1 VLVARGGDR
10 TTGGPFNRTKKMAS
24 KLVNLE
30 WLKANVPCMRACPV
44 KTNAGGYVALI
55 AEGRHEEAYRL
66 AAEPNP
72 LASICGHICSA
83 PCEAVCRRG
92 EIDQPIAI
100 RALKRFVAERY
111 GVYSKRGRQ
120 RIVSQLRTLRRD
132 ETKDRVAIIGAGPAG
147 LTAAFELTRLGYS
160 VTIFEASPVAGGM
173 LSLGIP
179 EYRLPRYIIQ
189 AQVDEI
195 LSQGVELRT
204 NSRLGREFSLRDLRS
219 QGYKGVFIAIGAHKS
234 RELRIEG
241 FDLDGVLNGVDFL
254 LNANLNYR
262 VELGQRVIVVG
273 GGNVAVDVARSVV
286 RFENAVP
293 DYSDPEQFLREA
305 LDTARQA
312 MRLGAR
318 EVKLVCLESREEM
331 PAFYDEIKGAEE
343 EGIILCNRLGPKR
356 ILGGAGKVVGLET
369 IDVSSVFDER
379 GRFNPTFK
387 PNTEKQMSAD
397 TIVLAIGQ
405 QVDLSFISDEDGP
418 EVAPNGLLVVNP
430 ETLATSVAGIFAGG
444 DVAFGPRN
452 VISAVADG
460 QRAALSI
467 HRYLRKEGPAQP
479 EQIQIEIS
487 PLGGFK
493 LPWDDYDS
501 MPRQPIPALPIDR
514 RIGVAEV
521 ELGYTEALAI
531 REARRC
537 LQCWVNTIFEGCEEE
552 GSECILCG
560 GCVDICPEDCIEL
573 VSLSRLSCDDE
584 MRQSLKLHLGG
595 SLDAV
600 EGGPEQF
607 AVMIKDEQRC
617 IRCGLCAVRCP
628 VDCITMEAF
637 SSV

>member
-1 VLVARGGDR
+1 M
-10 TTGGPFNRTKKMAS
+10 TS
-24 KLVNLE
+24 KFVNPE
-30 WLKANVPCMRACPV
+30 WLKANVPCMQACPV
-44 KTNAGGYVALI
+44 RTNAGGYVALI
-55 AEGRHEEAYRL
+55 AEGRYEEAYRL

-72 LASICGHICSA
+72 LASICGHICAA
-83 PCEAVCRRG
+83 PCEAACRRG

-111 GVYSKRGRQ
+111 GVYSKLGRQ
-120 RIVSQLRTLRRD
+120 RIVSQLRTLRRE
-132 ETKDRVAIIGAGPAG
+132 ETKERVAVIGAGPAG
-147 LTAAFELTRLGYS
+147 LTAAFELTRLGYN

-204 NSRLGREFSLRDLRS
+204 NSRLGRDFSLKDLRA
-219 QGYKGVFIAIGAHKS
+219 QGFKAVFLAIGAHKG
-234 RELRIEG
+234 RGLRIEG
-241 FDLDGVLNGVDFL
+241 IDLDGVLNGVDFL

-286 RFENAVP
+286 RFENAIP
-293 DYSDPEQFLREA
+293 DYSGPEQFLREA

-312 MRLGAR
+312 LRLGAR
-318 EVKLVCLESREEM
+318 EVSLVCLESREEM
-331 PAFYDEIKGAEE
+331 PAFQDEIEGAQD
-343 EGIILCNRLGPKR
+343 EGIVIFNRLGPKR
-356 ILGGAGKVVGLET
+356 ILGRAGRVAGLET

-387 PNTEKQMSAD
+387 PNTEKQMAAD

-405 QVDLSFISDEDGP
+405 QVDLSFTSGEEGLDVG
-418 EVAPNGLLVVNP
+418 PNGLLVVDQQ
-430 ETLATSVAGIFAGG
+430 TLATSVAGVFAGG

-452 VISAVADG
+452 VIAAIADG
-460 QRAALSI
+460 QKAALSI
-467 HRYLRKEGPAQP
+467 HHYLRKDGPQQP
-479 EQIQIEIS
+479 ELIHIEIS
-487 PLGGFK
+487 PVGGFK
-493 LPWDDYDS
+493 QPWDDFDATL
-501 MPRQPIPALPIDR
+501 RQPIPALPVER

-521 ELGYTEALAI
+521 ELGYTEPLAV

-537 LQCWVNTIFEGCEEE
+537 LQCWVNTVFEGREEE

-573 VSLSRLSCDDE
+573 VSLSRFSYDDE
-584 MRQSLKLHLGG
+584 VRESLEQQLGG
-595 SLDAV
+595 PVDAD
-600 EGGPEQF
+600 ESSPDQF
-607 AVMIKDEQRC
+607 AVMIKDEERC

-637 SSV
+637 SSLRRPA